1 MTVSETVMRYNH
13 FHHKGEGED
22 KSEFILRPD
31 SPTSEYEEKAEE
43 DELFRTTS
51 RRKLQIWEV
60 NAQKGMDKRSTQ
72 R

>member
-31 SPTSEYEEKAEE
+31 SPTSEYEKRLRRMNCFVLRLEENYRFGKAM
-43 DELFRTTS
+43 L
-51 RRKLQIWEV
+51 K
-60 NAQKGMDKRSTQ
+60 KGMDKRSTQ

>member
-31 SPTSEYEEKAEE
+31 SPTSEKGLKRMNCFVLRLEENYRFGKSM
-43 DELFRTTS
+43 L
-51 RRKLQIWEV
+51 K
-60 NAQKGMDKRSTQ
+60 KGMDKRSTQ
-72 R
+72 K